1 MINLV
6 ISIKCPCCGYESSS
20 FRGFKCPVCGCSTD
34 VIHEYKLKKDMV
46 EEGIWV
52 YKNILPKP
60 KIMISL
66 GEGLTPLVK
75 SLNLFKDTLV
85 YFKDEGRNPTG
96 SFRDRAAALIISDA
110 LSIGVRRVI
119 LASDGNMGA
128 SVSAYA
134 SRAGLPVTVYVP
146 SWTDEEKILLMKAYG
161 ANVIIKNDYLD
172 NLLEYVEIRAR
183 KQNLYDASSIHNI
196 LSMEGLKTIIYE
208 IIDQL
213 GRTPNR
219 VILPLGSGLTLLSIY
234 HGLEEMRRNNIIDR
248 FPKLVGVETCGNPI
262 YSSYLGIK
270 TKCSEEPLPGLAY
283 KKPVIMDKVIEILE
297 KHGETIVV
305 SKREVLEAAKNLA
318 RREGLFVEPSSA
330 VALAGALKTS
340 VEDYTVILLTGHGL
354 KGPSPYVEARRIR
367 TNIFPGSTKSI
378 ILNIIEQY
386 PGLTGYE
393 IWKKLGIKISVQA
406 VYQHLHDLENKG
418 LIRSVIIDGLKR
430 YYLMSK

>member
-1 MINLV
+1 MRNLV
-6 ISIKCPCCGYESSS
+6 ISIKCPCCGYKSSS
-20 FRGFKCPVCGCSTD
+20 FRGFKCPACGCLTD
-34 VIHEYKLKKDMV
+34 VIHEYKLKKDMA

-183 KQNLYDASSIHNI
+183 KQNLYDASSTHNI

-213 GRTPNR
+213 GRSPNR

-234 HGLEEMRRNNIIDR
+234 HGLEEMIRNNIIDR

-262 YSSYLGIK
+262 YSSHLGIK

-305 SKREVLEAAKNLA
+305 SKKEVLEAAKNLA

-330 VALAGALKTS
+330 VALAGALKTG

-378 ILNIIEQY
+378 ILNIIKQN

-393 IWKKLGIKISVQA
+393 IWKRLGIKISVQA
-406 VYQHLHDLENKG
+406 VYQHLHDLEKKG
-418 LIRSVIIDGLKR
+418 LIRSTIVEGLKR
-430 YYLMSK
+430 YYLANK